1 MKATNRKLRPLR
13 ATRPKTLAIRRKT
26 PIPDSTRKEVDRIV
40 ESVLASL
47 QHDAVER
54 LCNDD
59 QAAAHIR
66 SLVRRSIRRGFVAS
80 PDAGY
85 SRNLTTSAS
94 PGRSI

>member
-1 MKATNRKLRPLR
+1 LR

-66 SLVRRSIRRGFVAS
+66 SLVRRSIRRG
-80 PDAGY
+80 
-85 SRNLTTSAS
+85 RWMKH
-94 PGRSI
+94 RSYFREIRLSNALAWALRELAHA